1 MTKITIKFMDAV
13 TTISLYLNIPNVTP
27 KRNTRRKIERLK
39 KKKKKKTA
47 CVYSTRMTPLV
58 CGQNY

>member
-1 MTKITIKFMDAV
+1 MNVV

-27 KRNTRRKIERLK
+27 KRNTRRKIERFK

>member
-1 MTKITIKFMDAV
+1 MDAV

-39 KKKKKKTA
+39 KKKTA